1 MNVGWAFCHRV
12 IGEMPQVR
20 ISWAPFPH
28 VKQLI
33 TSGSERHHGRVVT
46 CEIPGQLGR
55 NAWWGR
61 KAGAN
66 RSVTKRNIAE
76 IESSIASVLSKIR

>member
-33 TSGSERHHGRVVT
+33 TSGSERHHGRVVM
-46 CEIPGQLGR
+46 CEIPGELGR
-55 NAWWGR
+55 NAR
-61 KAGAN
+61 F
-66 RSVTKRNIAE
+66 SP
-76 IESSIASVLSKIR
+76 SQ